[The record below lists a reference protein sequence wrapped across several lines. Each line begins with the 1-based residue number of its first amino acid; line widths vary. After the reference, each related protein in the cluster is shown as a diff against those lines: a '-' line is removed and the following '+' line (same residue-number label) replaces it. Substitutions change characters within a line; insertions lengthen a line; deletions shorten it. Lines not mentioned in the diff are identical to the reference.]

1 MIWWASTPLRQAQGR
16 LLSLTVN
23 REIDLLKH
31 QNLKF
36 RQTLS
41 TFVVLKNYIFPD
53 GTFFEFNQ

>member
-41 TFVVLKNYIFPD
+41 TFVVLKNHIFPD
-53 GTFFEFNQ
+53 GTFFKFNQ